1 MQPRDKKKGV
11 WRQNSQQMDSD
22 LTTLVEALTPTL
34 GLAKELSVV
43 GTGLAS
49 GLAVLELVR
58 VLLSTRVLAV

>member
-1 MQPRDKKKGV
+1 
-11 WRQNSQQMDSD
+11 MDSD

-34 GLAKELSVV
+34 GLAKELAVV

-58 VLLSTRVLAV
+58 VLLSARVLAV